1 MKQRWIIS
9 VFSWIQPH
17 SKRCFSWDIKI
28 LQIYYVETQKTVKII
43 LKGKNFTHNCTAW
56 QQNFNY
62 GVLCKMEQSS
72 KNRELNSSKKETKNG
87 PTQLRTVIQKSL
99 WMIQIF
105 LKPSEQ
111 ENGLKLICLWTRQR
125 HMQRTGLHIRKN
137 SNQKYFICTEAG
149 HIESMKK
156 LN

>member
-1 MKQRWIIS
+1 MDYIS
-9 VFSWIQPH
+9 ILMNTTSLG
-17 SKRCFSWDIKI
+17 KI
-28 LQIYYVETQKTVKII
+28 FQLGHKNVIGILCGDAKTVKII
-43 LKGKNFTHNCTAW
+43 LKGNNFTHNCTAW
-56 QQNFNY
+56 QQNFNHR
-62 GVLCKMEQSS
+62 VLCKMEQKNS
-72 KNRELNSSKKETKNG
+72 KNRELNSKKETENG

-111 ENGLKLICLWTRQR
+111 ENGLKLICLWTRHR